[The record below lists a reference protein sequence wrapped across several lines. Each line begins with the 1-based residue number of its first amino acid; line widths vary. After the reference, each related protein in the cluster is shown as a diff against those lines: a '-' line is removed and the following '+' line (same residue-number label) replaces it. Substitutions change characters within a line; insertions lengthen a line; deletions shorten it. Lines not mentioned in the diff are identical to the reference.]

1 MPRSA
6 VVVGAGMCG
15 LLASIELTSQSVAV
29 TLVERLPAAGGQE
42 PEGAETDAL
51 AERARAAGVS
61 FRFGTLAIEWRKG
74 ELTVLGVDGASELG
88 ADVLVIATGTRPATR
103 AELSIDGDRCA
114 GVLPGSAALH
124 ITESGVLLGHRPVVV
139 GGGSLAATLV
149 HAVRASGAQH
159 VTVVAP
165 DGVLDPRVRDADSV
179 IERWDIVAATGNPR
193 LQAVALS
200 DAQGGNERL
209 PADALILAHRRVPMR
224 NVEGAID
231 TADSVIFCQS
241 SAEPK
246 SRLDAESAVAA
257 GLAPVF
263 SPDQTNKE

>member
-1 MPRSA
+1 
-6 VVVGAGMCG
+6 MCG
-15 LLASIELTSQSVAV
+15 LLASIELASRSVAV

-51 AERARAAGVS
+51 AESARAAGVT
-61 FRFGTLAIEWRKG
+61 FLFGTLAIEWSEG
-74 ELTVLGVDGASELG
+74 ALTALGVDGADELRS
-88 ADVLVIATGTRPATR
+88 DVLVIATGTRPATR
-103 AELSIDGDRCA
+103 AELAIDGDRCA

-149 HAVRASGAQH
+149 HAVRSSGAQH

-179 IERWDIVAATGNPR
+179 IENWDIVAATGDPR
-193 LQAVALS
+193 LQSVALS
-200 DAQGGNERL
+200 DAQGGRERL
-209 PADALILAHRRVPMR
+209 RTDALILAHRRVPMR
-224 NVEGAID
+224 NVEGAIG
-231 TADSVIFCQS
+231 AAGSVVFCQS

-246 SRLDAESAVAA
+246 SRLDAESAVTAA
-257 GLAPVF
+257 LAQVL
-263 SPDQTNKE
+263 SPDRMTKE